1 MTFLFFLEKGL
12 LPPHKAEAVYASI
25 INQLTIIVKMIS
37 NLILLTGKDTYRLHE
52 RVKFYEKS
60 FREKFLNGE
69 VEQFSQ
75 EHSLRE
81 VVNTVLTPSLFG
93 EKRCVI
99 LEEFWNAEKFEEAE
113 KNKFFEALSDFTDQA
128 TIFVIE
134 PSLDKRLKFS
144 KFLLKNAKVE
154 TFDPLDEMSLHA
166 WIKEFVKK
174 RNRSIPH
181 QESNLLLHRCG
192 ENLWNLSRELEK
204 LSMATDTEITK
215 DLIMQLT
222 IPHPKA
228 IIWEFTEKL
237 SKKNVHESLRAL
249 RELLYAGESIHQ
261 IFAMIIREVRIHAQL
276 RSALDQHISADH
288 IASMTKLHPFV
299 IKKTIPLTKNFSM
312 PQIEGMYERL
322 FQIDKKMKTGGISVS
337 TDDNSELVLA
347 VEKFIVESCR

>member
-1 MTFLFFLEKGL
+1 
-12 LPPHKAEAVYASI
+12 
-25 INQLTIIVKMIS
+25 MIQ
-37 NLILLTGKDTYRLHE
+37 NLILLTGQDTYRLHE
-52 RVKFYEKS
+52 RIKFYEKS
-60 FREKFLNGE
+60 FRKKFPNGE
-69 VEQFSQ
+69 IEKISQ
-75 EHSLRE
+75 ETSVQE
-81 VVNTVLTPSLFG
+81 VANSVLTPSLFG

-99 LEEFWNAEKFEEAE
+99 LEEFWDAEKFETAE
-113 KNKFFEALSDFTDQA
+113 KTKFFDHLPDLTDQA
-128 TIFVIE
+128 TVFVIE

-144 KFLLKNAKVE
+144 KFFLKNAKVE

-166 WIKEFVKK
+166 WIKDFTKQKGGNIAHHEAK
-174 RNRSIPH
+174 I
-181 QESNLLLHRCG
+181 LLNRCG

-204 LSMATDTEITK
+204 LVMASDGEITE
-215 DLIMQLT
+215 DLIMRLT

-237 SKKNVHESLRAL
+237 SKKNVQGSFRSL

-299 IKKTIPLTKNFSM
+299 IKKTIPLTKNFTM

-347 VEKFIVESCR
+347 VEKFIVESCQ